1 MQKMEEERTRI
12 KERKEDLEL
21 CALTILFIVGSD

>member
-1 MQKMEEERTRI
+1 MEEERTRI

-21 CALTILFIVGSD
+21 CGWVILFIVGSD

>member
-1 MQKMEEERTRI
+1 MQNMEEERARI

-21 CALTILFIVGSD
+21 CALAILFIVGSD

>member
-1 MQKMEEERTRI
+1 MEEERTRI
-12 KERKEDLEL
+12 KERKEGLEL